1 MKKVIKQVVG
11 IDVAQDELVVC
22 LGKMYDD
29 WTPVLVAHKTFVN
42 EEKGFEGLVTWV
54 KKLTE
59 TDVAVRYVMEATGV
73 YHEAFAY
80 YLNGKGF
87 EVSIVLPNKISNYAR
102 TLETKTVTDKTSS
115 EAIAMFGLEKKI
127 DMWEPPKG
135 IYKTIQQLTRERGQL
150 IDERTVIR
158 NQIHAEEAGA
168 FPNKT
173 SLQRAKK
180 RVALLEKQDSEIMKE
195 LNTLIRTDEEVQR
208 IVLLICT
215 IPGIGLLTAVTIL
228 GETNGFDLIRNKK
241 QLVSYAG
248 LDVKEKQSGTSVK
261 GKPCISKKGN
271 RWLRKAM
278 HLPALSAKG
287 RDERFKAIFI
297 RLVSKHGI
305 KMKAV
310 VAIQRKLLEM
320 SYTVYRTQ
328 KPYDKEYFKRNEQIE
343 DVQNYCI

>member
-1 MKKVIKQVVG
+1 MKKVVKQVVG

-29 WTPVLVAHKTFVN
+29 WSPVLVSHKTFVN
-42 EEKGFEGLVTWV
+42 EQKGFDGLIAWVT
-54 KKLTE
+54 KQTE
-59 TDVAVRYVMEATGV
+59 SDVAIRYVMEATGV
-73 YHEAFAY
+73 YHEPFAY
-80 YLNGKGF
+80 YMHEQGF

-127 DMWEPPKG
+127 DTWTPPKG
-135 IYKTIQQLTRERGQL
+135 IYRKIQQLTRERGQL
-150 IDERTVIR
+150 IDESTVIK
-158 NQIHAEEAGA
+158 NQIHAENAGA

-173 SLQRAKK
+173 SLKRAQK
-180 RVALLEKQDSEIMKE
+180 RLALLVKQDTEIMNE
-195 LNTLIRTDEEVQR
+195 VNALIKTDEEVQR

-248 LDVKEKQSGTSVK
+248 LDVKEKLSGTSVK

-271 RWLRKAM
+271 RLLRKAM
-278 HLPALSAKG
+278 HLPAVSVIG
-287 RDERFKAIFI
+287 RDERFKAIFA

-310 VAIQRKLLEM
+310 VAVQRKLLEL
-320 SYTVYRTQ
+320 SYTIYKTQ
-328 KPYDKEYFKRNEQIE
+328 KPYDKEYLKRNEKIKE
-343 DVQNYCI
+343 IGNVSI